1 MVLGQCL
8 RIVLETYLATKTTSM
23 RIWQKIIA
31 SWLNVAQDDIGAGLQ
46 DEKHDGE
53 DRPFVEHVD

>member
-1 MVLGQCL
+1 
-8 RIVLETYLATKTTSM
+8 M

-31 SWLNVAQDDIGAGLQ
+31 SWLNVVQDDIGAGLQ